1 MKSNRGFSL
10 IELVVVVGLL
20 GIVLTLV
27 FAPIVFSSK
36 SFTVQSEKTSITSDL
51 RYAMDYLTREIR
63 KADVVEVVDN
73 STINIDSNVYKIDNK
88 NLMKNGEVVIRG
100 IDRLDIQ
107 ENSGGIKLEIFKTD
121 KKGVEH
127 SLSSTVNFR

>member
-63 KADVVEVVDN
+63 KADVVEVVYN

-107 ENSGGIKLEIFKTD
+107 ENSGGIKLEIFITD